1 MPGCRIPCSEG
12 SGGGRQVVDQR
23 DQVCSSGFQQAA
35 SAGHAPGGEFG
46 LAKAHTPG
54 EQRGMDTH
62 SSRSRAGPSS
72 IDQDLALA
80 QAERPLVEV
89 TAGEDL
95 GETRGLRASVRNSSR
110 GSTPGR
116 HDALQLGGDGGS

>member
-1 MPGCRIPCSEG
+1 MH
-12 SGGGRQVVDQR
+12 Q
-23 DQVCSSGFQQAA
+23 
-35 SAGHAPGGEFG
+35 GGEFG

-54 EQRGMDTH
+54 EQRGMDTPFVLAAEPG
-62 SSRSRAGPSS
+62 RRA

-95 GETRGLRASVRNSSR
+95 GEDAWTARQGTEQQQRLDA
-110 GSTPGR
+110 GR
-116 HDALQLGGDGGS
+116 HDALQLGGDGGFVRWRGGSDAGHATDYVAP